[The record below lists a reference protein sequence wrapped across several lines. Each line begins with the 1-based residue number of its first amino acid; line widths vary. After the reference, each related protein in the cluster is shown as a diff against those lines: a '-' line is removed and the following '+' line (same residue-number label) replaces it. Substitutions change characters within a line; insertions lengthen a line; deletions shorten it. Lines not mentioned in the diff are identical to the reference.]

1 MCPHTLCW
9 QRATTGPWSCLFA
22 MFPGHCA
29 KQDKGRR
36 PTYWTEYLLL
46 CNPCGGKIVL
56 FIQENILPLI
66 VKGYLWKL
74 LGLLASL
81 NLQQLTAHFRGEE
94 KNILSTAS
102 ASSVSCCSVFCS
114 YVCILTDSIYMSAGI
129 FLCRTIICEFVQKYL
144 ITIFSICPESIFN
157 FNLISAFCS
166 VLGTLLTYIQL
177 VKL

>member
-1 MCPHTLCW
+1 MCPRSLW
-9 QRATTGPWSCLFA
+9 RQRATTGPWSCLFA
-22 MFPGHCA
+22 MFLVHYTGQNKGH
-29 KQDKGRR
+29 R
-36 PTYWTEYLLL
+36 PTYWTEQLLL

-102 ASSVSCCSVFCS
+102 ASSGTCCSVFCS

-129 FLCRTIICEFVQKYL
+129 FLFRTIICEFVQKYL

-157 FNLISAFCS
+157 FNLTSPFCS
-166 VLGTLLTYIQL
+166 VLGT
-177 VKL
+177 